1 MKNLTNIFL
10 LILFAIS
17 IFLSISN
24 NVMSTPKASDSPGY
38 ASILPIP
45 PPEPPARR
53 GC

>member
-1 MKNLTNIFL
+1 MKNLTNILL

-17 IFLSISN
+17 IFFSISS

-38 ASILPIP
+38 ASIIPIP
-45 PPEPPARR
+45 PPDPPARR

>member
-1 MKNLTNIFL
+1 MKKL
-10 LILFAIS
+10 LGIILLVLFAITILFS
-17 IFLSISN
+17 INNNINSTSSN
-24 NVMSTPKASDSPGY
+24 ESPGY